1 MQIRSKKEQQGI
13 TLVGLIFVLLILGGI
28 GVLALKVFPTVSEY
42 MTIKKA
48 IVSAKAAGST
58 PQEIRSS
65 FDKNADIGYVTS
77 ISGKDLIIQPGDNGL
92 EVSFDYQ
99 KIIPL
104 VGPASLM
111 IEYQG
116 STSARPLPRPVQ

>member
-1 MQIRSKKEQQGI
+1 MQIRSKQKQQGI
-13 TLVGLIFVLLILGGI
+13 TLVGLIFVLIVLGGI

-58 PQEIRSS
+58 PAEIRSS
-65 FDKNADIGYVTS
+65 FDRNADVGYVTS
-77 ISGKDLIIQPGDNGL
+77 ISGKDLMIEPGDNGL

-111 IEYQG
+111 IAYQG
-116 STSARPLPRPVQ
+116 STSTRPLQRNAK